1 MHINS
6 TMFQSIASM
15 ALPVFPDAPSFNT
28 YIEMCYRQLGC
39 PPVGCSSAWGVYCD
53 LLALMWQ
60 CEGIAALLTAIDDQN
75 IVNDE
80 ELQLL
85 PGLQDLH
92 ETDGY
97 MGSLA
102 NGLGLGKCTMAINKV
117 DSNYLALIRSGI
129 SSEDEDE
136 DEHEE
141 DKDEA
146 DEEDIENYL

>member
-1 MHINS
+1 
-6 TMFQSIASM
+6 
-15 ALPVFPDAPSFNT
+15 
-28 YIEMCYRQLGC
+28 
-39 PPVGCSSAWGVYCD
+39 
-53 LLALMWQ
+53 MWQ

-146 DEEDIENYL
+146 DEEDIENYLWSN